1 MTQRSIE
8 DTQNDIIKI
17 QDKRIANLK
26 DHIKTFQD
34 LDDKQSECLEKSGK
48 VIDLLEK
55 LNSMLKEQVTHL
67 TQRVIFLEEISKD
80 ILDDPQSWGS

>member
-26 DHIKTFQD
+26 DHIKTLQET
-34 LDDKQSECLEKSGK
+34 LDKQSEAFEYADK
-48 VIDLLEK
+48 VINILEK
-55 LNSMLKEQVTHL
+55 LNSMREEQVSHL
-67 TQRVIFLEEISKD
+67 TQKVIFLEEISKD
-80 ILDDPQSWGS
+80 ILDDPQSWRS